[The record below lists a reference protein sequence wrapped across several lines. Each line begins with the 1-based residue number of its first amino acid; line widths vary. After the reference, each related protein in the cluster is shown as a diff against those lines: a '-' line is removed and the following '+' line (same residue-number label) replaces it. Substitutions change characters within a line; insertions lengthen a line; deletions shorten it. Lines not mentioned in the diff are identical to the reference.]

1 MEGEWEVGVGGEG
14 GMWEKASEMA
24 GGGELC
30 NIAQYFAIEKAQ
42 IKAAGVNISR
52 AGTRTKGY
60 EKQKV

>member
-1 MEGEWEVGVGGEG
+1 MGGGSRGGGVGCGRKLVK
-14 GMWEKASEMA
+14 WW
-24 GGGELC
+24 GGGLC

-42 IKAAGVNISR
+42 IKEAGVNISR